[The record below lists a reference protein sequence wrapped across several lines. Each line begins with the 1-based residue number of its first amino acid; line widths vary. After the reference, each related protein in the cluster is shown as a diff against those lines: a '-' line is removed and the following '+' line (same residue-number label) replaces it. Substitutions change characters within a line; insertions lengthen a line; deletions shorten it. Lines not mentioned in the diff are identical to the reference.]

1 MRGLGRGGRS
11 FVGLVFVGL
20 AILLFGV
27 FLIAYEIANGTPFLK
42 SPKAEDGPFALL
54 GIIVV
59 IVIPYVI
66 GKRVARLIWRSK
78 VRFYRSYRHQ

>member
-1 MRGLGRGGRS
+1 MRGLSQRGRS
-11 FVGLVFVGL
+11 FVGLIFV
-20 AILLFGV
+20 AIAIVLFGI
-27 FLIAYEIANGTPFLK
+27 FLRAYEIANGTPFLK

-54 GIIVV
+54 GIFVV

-66 GKRVARLIWRSK
+66 GKLVGRLIWRSK